1 MHEAVKIG
9 PQMTATRHFALSFFG
24 PIVAGAAYCGFIGVL
39 WEWLDKHHISPLVT
53 MLVGCLTVAV
63 GTRWF
68 VRNCVAVKCPF
79 CGGKSYEIPE
89 RGNRFMCR
97 VCGKD
102 H

>member
-1 MHEAVKIG
+1 
-9 PQMTATRHFALSFFG
+9 MTSTRHFALSFFG
-24 PIVAGAAYCGFIGVL
+24 PILMGAAYCGFIGVI
-39 WEWLDKHHISPLVT
+39 WEWLASHHISPLIT
-53 MLVGCLTVAV
+53 MLVGVLAVAMF
-63 GTRWF
+63 TRWF

-79 CGGKSYEIPE
+79 CGGKSYEIPD